1 MGTAD
6 FLELHEL
13 PLGEWQ
19 FMRDL
24 VILLGFLQGSA
35 HKTVCFMIVYICFF
49 FTDIWGLSQPY
60 CRKGC
65 WLVTDRGYGL
75 PCLWVPIVCVTF

>member
-13 PLGEWQ
+13 PLGAWQ

-24 VILLGFLQGSA
+24 VIGLGFLHAQRTRQS
-35 HKTVCFMIVYICFF
+35 VLCLYICFF
-49 FTDIWGLSQPY
+49 FTDIWGLRQPH

-65 WLVTDRGYGL
+65 WLVTDHGYGL
-75 PCLWVPIVCVTF
+75 PCFWVPTVCVTF